1 MPLVQWKTQDKIT
14 RLTLERPRA
23 LNALSWELAE
33 DFRAAC
39 AAVAREPSRVVVLES
54 VGPAF
59 CAGGDLGF
67 IEDNRGRP
75 LSKLAGRMERF
86 YGSFLAVRDLPQVVV
101 AKVHATAVGAGLCL
115 ALACDL
121 RCVLATAKLGFNFVR
136 LGLNPGMAAWPL
148 TRDAFGASR
157 ARELLYSG
165 RFFSGRDLYDWGAAG
180 LLAET
185 SAELEEKTSAL
196 AAELA
201 GNSSLAL
208 RWLKKETRLEDMEP
222 YLRFEAR
229 GQATAFKGPDI
240 VEGLAALRDK
250 RPPRFS

>member
-1 MPLVQWKTQDKIT
+1 MPLVHWETANNIT
-14 RLTLERPRA
+14 RLTFDRHRA

-33 DFRAAC
+33 EFRAAC
-39 AAVAREPSRVVVLES
+39 AAVAREPSRVVILQAE
-54 VGPAF
+54 GPAF

-67 IEDNRGRP
+67 IEDNCRRP
-75 LSKLAGRMERF
+75 KSGLPKRMERF

-101 AKVHATAVGAGLCL
+101 AKIHGTAVGAGLCL

-121 RCVLATAKLGFNFVR
+121 RCVLGAAKLSFNFTR

-148 TRDAFGASR
+148 AREAFGSSK

-165 RFFSGRDLYDWGAAG
+165 RFFSGRDLYSWGAAC

-185 SAELEEKTSAL
+185 PGELEEKAAAL

-201 GNSSLAL
+201 GNSPLAL
-208 RWLKKETRLEDMEP
+208 RWLKKETRLDDMKP

-229 GQATAFKGPDI
+229 GQAEAFKGPDI
-240 VEGLAALRDK
+240 IEGLAALRGK